1 MVEAISYARQ
11 SVGDTLYLMDD
22 NQMINEPK
30 NLTKQLHDKVLFD
43 LREVLV
49 NLKEKG
55 VKNPGVMSMRVRNW
69 LFLIEEGQP
78 VVDIIVDKG
87 YSFADVKADI
97 VPRHAE
103 TSLSFDECMEYHEY
117 LLSTNALDSFADEAN
132 VRVGTPGSEPTLH
145 DVEDFAASVGDVV
158 KVETW
163 EKIEGRCK
171 YTMVLNEICDNK
183 GLKVIVLAEGA
194 HRFEIL
200 LDNIKAAF
208 ALPYHPLSKSLI
220 MAKDAAR
227 QKARRGA
234 FKKLK

>member
-1 MVEAISYARQ
+1 
-11 SVGDTLYLMDD
+11 
-22 NQMINEPK
+22 MINEPK
-30 NLTKQLHDKVLFD
+30 NLTKPLHDKVLFD

-49 NLKEKG
+49 NLKEKD

-117 LLSTNALDSFADEAN
+117 LLSTNVLDSFADEVN

-145 DVEDFAASVGDVV
+145 DVEDFEATVGDVV
-158 KVETW
+158 RVETW

-194 HRFEIL
+194 QRFEIL

-208 ALPYHPLSKSLI
+208 ALPYHPLSKSLK